1 MLKDGGSGSLELE
14 LVHGERS
21 NGFTSSLS
29 LWMRAYSK
37 SSMTRFNAMSSSS
50 SSGPGFTT
58 KTG

>member
-1 MLKDGGSGSLELE
+1 MLKDGGSGSLES
-14 LVHGERS
+14 VDGEMS
-21 NGFTSSLS
+21 NGLMSSLS

-50 SSGPGFTT
+50 SSGPGFT